1 MKAEIL
7 SMLGANAPFL
17 IGEIMFNLFF
27 SKKFSNN
34 FRERIRADFFE
45 AEKYFSKYYDF
56 SGCEI
61 DIYFADISKME
72 DKDISEPLK
81 NEKISG
87 MAFSGFDALIIEV
100 LSENFSKKEL
110 FNTLFHELNHQFRA
124 QIFPPE
130 NNIWNDVILEGLA
143 LNFEKQASRELNYS
157 LKFLTDYYE
166 KPDEEKLKWG
176 LKRILEIFRNGES
189 YNHYNWYYNHFG
201 EDPDLPTNFVY
212 RVGEFLISKYC
223 EKYNIL
229 SSEALRIPN
238 EDFEKFARKEILC
251 EE

>member
-1 MKAEIL
+1 MIKKSETHIGL
-7 SMLGANAPFL
+7 SVCFVEMLR
-17 IGEIMFNLFF
+17 
-27 SKKFSNN
+27 
-34 FRERIRADFFE
+34 REWNPIHAD
-45 AEKYFSKYYDF
+45 
-56 SGCEI
+56 
-61 DIYFADISKME
+61 
-72 DKDISEPLK
+72 
-81 NEKISG
+81 
-87 MAFSGFDALIIEV
+87 
-100 LSENFSKKEL
+100 
-110 FNTLFHELNHQFRA
+110 R
-124 QIFPPE
+124 
-130 NNIWNDVILEGLA
+130 
-143 LNFEKQASRELNYS
+143 
-157 LKFLTDYYE
+157 E

-238 EDFEKFARKEILC
+238 GDFEKFARKEILC

>member
-1 MKAEIL
+1 MEAVENKQLWKQGYLKAEIL

-27 SKKFSNN
+27 SKKFSND

-143 LNFEKQASRELNYS
+143 
-157 LKFLTDYYE
+157 
-166 KPDEEKLKWG
+166 KWG